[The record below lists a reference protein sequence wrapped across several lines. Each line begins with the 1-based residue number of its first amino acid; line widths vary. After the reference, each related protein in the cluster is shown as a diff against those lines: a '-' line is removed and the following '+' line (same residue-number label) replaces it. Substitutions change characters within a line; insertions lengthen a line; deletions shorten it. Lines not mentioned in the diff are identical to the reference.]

1 MPKRK
6 LIEPNLLT
14 SIELAAYLGVSRWTL
29 ILWLKQ
35 GKIPEPSLMRGNK
48 RLWSREQAEEIKR
61 RIAV

>member
-6 LIEPNLLT
+6 LLEPDLLT
-14 SIELAAYLGVSRWTL
+14 SFELAAYLGVSRWTL

-35 GKIPEPSLMRGNK
+35 GKIPKPCLMRGNK